1 MNPTRRNR
9 MVAWAHGRRDSTV
22 FAHLRRAAVLG
33 TWCIGWYLALQA
45 AQLNLILEPTDEAV
59 RAAADSIPSGL
70 AGCGICAVAAI
81 CGAALTRHLTWLW
94 LTAPPG
100 LVALALLG
108 EPTAAVGPSWPGW
121 PAQLLQPASSVL
133 SHWRGP

>member
-1 MNPTRRNR
+1 VYRL
-9 MVAWAHGRRDSTV
+9 V
-22 FAHLRRAAVLG
+22 
-33 TWCIGWYLALQA
+33 LALQA